1 MEDVADR
8 ACTIYPIR
16 HPDLW
21 EMYQKALGNFWTAG
35 EVDLESDMAH
45 WRALSEDERHF
56 IRMILAFFA
65 GADAI
70 VAQNLTLR
78 FMNDVRIMEAQYFY
92 GFQVAM
98 ENIHAETYSKMIEK
112 FIPEP
117 NVKHS
122 IINSLQLIPT
132 IKKKGDWALEYMGL
146 HRPFVVRLVAFAAIE
161 GIFFSG
167 SFCAIFWLKKRGLMP
182 GLCHSN
188 ELIARDEGL
197 HTDFACLLYNKFSNS
212 ENIAPEAMASS
223 IDEINAL
230 IRAAVAIEC
239 EFVADALPVRLLGMN
254 SDLMCT
260 YIEFVADHLLV
271 SLGLKKIFNATNP
284 FEWMER
290 ISMSGKTNFFERRVS
305 EYQRVVADSC
315 MSTSSA
321 HEFDATTQTARQN
334 NFESTSDLFAS
345 TTNIDF

>member
-1 MEDVADR
+1 MEEVEDR

-16 HPDLW
+16 HNDLW
-21 EMYQKALGNFWTAG
+21 DLYQKALGNFWTAG
-35 EVDLESDMAH
+35 EIDLESDMAH
-45 WRALSEDERHF
+45 WRNVLSEDERHF

-70 VAQNLTLR
+70 VAENVTLR
-78 FMNDVRIMEAQYFY
+78 FMDDVNIMEAQYFY

-112 FIPEP
+112 FISEP
-117 NVKHS
+117 TLKHS
-122 IINSLQLIPT
+122 IINSLRLIPT
-132 IKKKGDWALEYMGL
+132 IKKKGDWALEYMGV
-146 HRPFVVRLVAFAAIE
+146 HRPFVVRLVAFAAVE

-188 ELIARDEGL
+188 ELISRDEGL
-197 HTDFACLLYNKFSNS
+197 HTEFACLLYRKMTKDS
-212 ENIAPEAMASS
+212 PEAVAKYTK
-223 IDEINAL
+223 EISDL
-230 IRAAVAIEC
+230 VRTAVAIEC
-239 EFVADALPVRLLGMN
+239 EFVVDALPVRLLGMN

-271 SLGLKKIFNATNP
+271 ALGLGKIFNASNP

-290 ISMSGKTNFFERRVS
+290 ISMPGKTNFFERRVS
-305 EYQRVVADSC
+305 EYQRVVSCSTPAADDALALNPIKPWDDFSG
-315 MSTSSA
+315 TSA
-321 HEFDATTQTARQN
+321 
-334 NFESTSDLFAS
+334 
-345 TTNIDF
+345 DF

>member
-1 MEDVADR
+1 MEDATDR

-21 EMYQKALGNFWTAG
+21 DMYQKALGNFWTAG
-35 EVDLESDMAH
+35 EIDLESDTAH

-56 IRMILAFFA
+56 IRMVLAFFA

-70 VAQNLTLR
+70 VAENLTLR
-78 FMNDVRIMEAQYFY
+78 FMSDVRIMEAQYFY

-117 NVKHS
+117 GLKHS

-132 IKKKGDWALEYMGL
+132 IKKKGDWAVEYMGL

-197 HTDFACLLYNKFSNS
+197 HTDFACLLFNK
-212 ENIAPEAMASS
+212 IARESPHVVAGAT
-223 IDEINAL
+223 DEIRAL
-230 IRAAVAIEC
+230 IRAAVAIES
-239 EFVADALPVRLLGMN
+239 EFVVDALPVRLLGMN
-254 SDLMCT
+254 ADLMRT
-260 YIEFVADHLLV
+260 YIEFVADHLLG
-271 SLGLKKIFNATNP
+271 SLGLKKIFGAANP

-290 ISMSGKTNFFERRVS
+290 ISMPGKTNFFERRVS
-305 EYQRVVADSC
+305 EYQRVVHDDAHPR
-315 MSTSSA
+315 TSGSGSR
-321 HEFDATTQTARQN
+321 DVVV
-334 NFESTSDLFAS
+334 ESPDVFGAAS
-345 TTNIDF
+345 NVDF